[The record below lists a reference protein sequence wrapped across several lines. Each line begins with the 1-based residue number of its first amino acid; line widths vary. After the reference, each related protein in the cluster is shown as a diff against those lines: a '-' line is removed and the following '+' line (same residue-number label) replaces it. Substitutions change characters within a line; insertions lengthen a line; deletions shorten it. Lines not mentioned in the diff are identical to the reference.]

1 MAERLRTADLITEA
15 DAAARLAYYNLR
27 VQPFQPTS
35 DPEFLWLGAHHF
47 EILAAMKAGV
57 LENAGLVLLTGDVG
71 TGKTTLAHAL
81 EASLGDE
88 VSIARLD
95 YPGLDAPDFFKVL
108 GTAYG
113 LGDGIYNRETFVQRF
128 VPYLTQAHM
137 ASRRVLLVLDE
148 AQSLSHA
155 LFEEIGHLA
164 SLGRENV
171 RLLNIL
177 LVGQEELSAIVLGPL
192 HRGLRPH
199 IAARHSV
206 EPLSPAEVD
215 EYIRHRLSVAG
226 ASAHLFEP
234 EAIREIA
241 VLSRGV
247 PRVINLIA
255 DMALLRGFKL
265 KAETITTEVVSEC
278 AREIIPQD
286 SSGRRGLRRRYAV
299 SGTGARRTSLL
310 RRHRRSLVSAM
321 LVALVLVVGYFYT
334 RGPSGERRDSSDL
347 RASPRASDDERGSGA
362 VSERAAAVPPA
373 PAPAPAIEATPAAA
387 AKVEVKTPPPPQV
400 AAPAAAVAAPAAP
413 PSPPPAAVSPAPASL
428 PPPAV
433 SSAPASAPSAPATP
447 APVTAPAPVVTPPPV
462 SVIAPPGAAPPPAPA
477 KQGANQA
484 AKPPVEPRPAP
495 TPPAAA
501 PPRPRPVPPKE
512 GLAAEPSRQEPVSKV
527 SPSPKTPP
535 AGGVP
540 AREPDNTPDPG
551 AIIDWLLKESP
562 ARRE

>member
-1 MAERLRTADLITEA
+1 MAERLKTDDLITEA

-27 VQPFQPTS
+27 TQPFQPTA

-47 EILAAMKAGV
+47 EVLAAMKAGV

-88 VSIARLD
+88 VSVARLD
-95 YPGLDAPDFFKVL
+95 YPGLDTPDFFKVL

-128 VPYLTQAHM
+128 VPYLTQAHT
-137 ASRRVLLVLDE
+137 ASRPVLLVLDE

-177 LVGQEELSAIVLGPL
+177 LIGQDELSAIVLGPQ

-199 IAARHSV
+199 IAARYSV

-226 ASAHLFEP
+226 ASAHLFGP

-255 DMALLRGFKL
+255 DLALLRGFKV
-265 KAETITTEVVSEC
+265 KAETITTEVVSDC

-286 SSGRRGLRRRYAV
+286 VSGRRGPRRRYAV
-299 SGTGARRTSLL
+299 SSAGPRRTSLL
-310 RRHRRSLVSAM
+310 RNHPRSAVSAV
-321 LVALVLVVGYFYT
+321 LVAVILVGGGYVYT
-334 RGPSGERRDSSDL
+334 HGLSGTRRDGSDL
-347 RASPRASDDERGSGA
+347 TASPRASDDDRGTGVA
-362 VSERAAAVPPA
+362 TERAPAA
-373 PAPAPAIEATPAAA
+373 PAPAESAPAPPIEATPAAA
-387 AKVEVKTPPPPQV
+387 AKVEVKTPPPPAASPPATAA
-400 AAPAAAVAAPAAP
+400 AAPAVPVSPPPVSSAPA
-413 PSPPPAAVSPAPASL
+413 SPPPAAISSAPATPPPAPVSSAPATPNPAAGSSAPATPRPAPASTPPGQVSAPAAAAPPQASAL

-433 SSAPASAPSAPATP
+433 SPPATRSSCSAPISHR
-447 APVTAPAPVVTPPPV
+447 VVAV
-462 SVIAPPGAAPPPAPA
+462 A
-477 KQGANQA
+477 KSTRILRMRG
-484 AKPPVEPRPAP
+484 
-495 TPPAAA
+495 
-501 PPRPRPVPPKE
+501 
-512 GLAAEPSRQEPVSKV
+512 
-527 SPSPKTPP
+527 
-535 AGGVP
+535 
-540 AREPDNTPDPG
+540 
-551 AIIDWLLKESP
+551 
-562 ARRE
+562 